1 MNRAKKD
8 APPRFPEF
16 REAFLE
22 LMGDM
27 TLEQFAKKLGM
38 SRATVGFYAAGQR
51 IPDALGLKKIA
62 EKCNVSADWLL
73 GLTNIQTN
81 DTDLR
86 NVCEY
91 TGLSEET
98 ISELS
103 LYAKQKNIESSF
115 LSRFFE
121 SMVISDDSI
130 ETICNFLIKAANAN
144 TVDELFRIKKLDEL
158 TDDEP
163 AQNIIEHNNEHLLQN
178 SHDGSFRI
186 SAEDAGWYF
195 LSTAKDIATEQIGII
210 LEYMEKELRDAFK
223 AEGFIQEGVN
233 NFMWRLV
240 LDEEE

>member
-1 MNRAKKD
+1 
-8 APPRFPEF
+8 
-16 REAFLE
+16 
-22 LMGDM
+22 
-27 TLEQFAKKLGM
+27 
-38 SRATVGFYAAGQR
+38 
-51 IPDALGLKKIA
+51 
-62 EKCNVSADWLL
+62 
-73 GLTNIQTN
+73 
-81 DTDLR
+81 
-86 NVCEY
+86 
-91 TGLSEET
+91 
-98 ISELS
+98 
-103 LYAKQKNIESSF
+103 
-115 LSRFFE
+115 
-121 SMVISDDSI
+121 MVISDDSI